1 MKRVILKTQEDEE
14 EESKEEEKIN
24 STSVTIKSKG
34 NKSRQ
39 TKQGGVKL
47 KADIGPL
54 KKRCITTAYLKNGN
68 HKDDLIFKKHSGK
81 YKYKYLVSYIEKS
94 KFYSLLRKII

>member
-39 TKQGGVKL
+39 TK
-47 KADIGPL
+47 
-54 KKRCITTAYLKNGN
+54 
-68 HKDDLIFKKHSGK
+68 
-81 YKYKYLVSYIEKS
+81 
-94 KFYSLLRKII
+94 